1 MKKISVIIFGLICF
15 GMSEVSATPTSV
27 VRKHNGSATGFNDVY
42 QEGNYLLECKNPGE
56 MPCEWTAP
64 PAGGSTYDYE
74 LIEAIIDDAFD
85 QGLNQGEGSLNGV
98 YYEWSGTDKYN
109 VEIKFGS
116 DMSDF

>member
-42 QEGNYLLECKNPGE
+42 QEGNYLLECKDPGE

-74 LIEAIIDDAFD
+74 IIEAIIDDAFD
-85 QGLNQGEGSLNGV
+85 QGQNQGEGSTNGV

-116 DMSDF
+116 DMSEF